1 MPRGP
6 VAETPVR
13 QSARVARSNALLA
26 QVEAAKEE
34 EKVRIAAEGLAKLLE
49 LPPKE
54 EVSDLVDTTGLNR
67 DKLKAYKDRVISLKE
82 SWRKFTEKRKVQ
94 TSSRDA
100 IYELFLIETTAL
112 ALLMFG
118 PERVALW
125 EARYGGDSRDI
136 FEIAEP
142 EDQCQGTAGP
152 ITYKTTLCWICGMP
166 IYFSKDELPGKDE
179 NGHSAECEHVLPVA
193 QAALFL
199 QLYDKSNKSSELFE
213 LEYDWAHKTCNQ
225 TKNNDVYFKK
235 KSSGG
240 LAPSVVPGPD
250 FLPEID
256 EVKYRA
262 MLENVYKSTRSDAVR
277 TKDPGYIVHKQGDPW
292 PNKYSFRDT
301 LWEWINEN
309 YKKKSR
315 SVEQWK
321 DERVTVMRGKY
332 EAILETIRT
341 RNYAMSPELYLLSL
355 ASATAEIINR
365 QDLNRRPKKDETSRR
380 RETLYGAFRPS
391 ITFAAPAAPAASA
404 GSNIAA
410 AVAFMAPAPAPAPA
424 AAVVLDADITAAIA
438 EQEAAAAAS
447 VLAGRFEELPPHALE
462 VLEPLKLSSLQKLAP
477 QPSAPAPA
485 LGAMSS
491 FLPTSPRVGALQ
503 RLKPG
508 LTQLVDIGLKLEI
521 KTIDPWLGP
530 PPADALPPPS
540 AAAAAGAP
548 APALAEL
555 DRPVDK
561 RILPPREA
569 HGKVRTFGNP
579 YEGGRRT
586 RRRTQ
591 SFLPHRRRRTHHA
604 IKMSSRRHS
613 VSGMASRR
621 RLTSSK
627 VLSSGSSSAPSGRRV
642 SSTRMSTKPVPHG
655 GF

>member
-1 MPRGP
+1 MPRRSVP
-6 VAETPVR
+6 EAPVR

-34 EKVRIAAEGLAKLLE
+34 EKLRIAAEGLVKLLE

-54 EVSDLVDTTGLNR
+54 EVSDLVDTTGLER
-67 DKLKAYKDRVISLKE
+67 EKLETYNARVISLKE
-82 SWRKFTEKRKVQ
+82 SWRKFSEKRKVQ

-125 EARYGGDSRDI
+125 EARYNSDSRKI

-152 ITYKTTLCWICGMP
+152 ITYGETLCWICGMP
-166 IYFSKDELPGKDE
+166 IYFSKEDLPGKDE

-235 KSSGG
+235 KATGG
-240 LAPSVVPGPD
+240 QAPVITAGAN

-262 MLENVYKSTRSDAVR
+262 MLENVYTSTRSDAVR
-277 TKDPGYIVHKQGDPW
+277 KGDAGYKVHNQGDPW
-292 PNKYSFRDT
+292 PDKYSFRDT
-301 LWEWINEN
+301 LWEWINDN
-309 YKKKSR
+309 YSKKSR
-315 SVEQWK
+315 SVDQWK
-321 DERVTVMRGKY
+321 DERVAVMKAKY
-332 EAILETIRT
+332 NAILETINT

-365 QDLNRRPKKDETSRR
+365 QDLNRRPKSGETSRR

-391 ITFAAPAAPAASA
+391 ITLAPP
-404 GSNIAA
+404 
-410 AVAFMAPAPAPAPA
+410 PAPA
-424 AAVVLDADITAAIA
+424 AAAASNMASAVASMLPPAAAPAAAAVVSPAEVDAAVA
-438 EQEAAAAAS
+438 EQEAEAATN
-447 VLAGRFEELPPHALE
+447 VLAGRFEPLPPHTLE
-462 VLEPLKLSSLQKLAP
+462 VLEPLRSSLQQLAP
-477 QPSAPAPA
+477 PPDAGAPA

-491 FLPTSPRVGALQ
+491 FFPASPRVGALQ
-503 RLKPG
+503 GLKPG
-508 LTQLVDIGLKLEI
+508 ITQLLDLGLKLEI
-521 KTIDPWLGP
+521 KIDDPWTGP
-530 PPADALPPPS
+530 PRADERRDPAGP
-540 AAAAAGAP
+540 AAEGAP
-548 APALAEL
+548 LLREVASPRNLSTRERKPVVNT
-555 DRPVDK
+555 DSSGRPMV
-561 RILPPREA
+561 PQ
-569 HGKVRTFGNP
+569 
-579 YEGGRRT
+579 GGRRT

-591 SFLPHRRRRTHHA
+591 SFLPYRRRRTHHA

-613 VSGMASRR
+613 VSGRASSR

-627 VLSSGSSSAPSGRRV
+627 VLSSGSSSGPSGRRV
-642 SSTRMSTKPVPHG
+642 SSTRMSTKPVPQG

>member
-1 MPRGP
+1 MPRRSVP
-6 VAETPVR
+6 EAPVR

-54 EVSDLVDTTGLNR
+54 EVSDLVDTTGL
-67 DKLKAYKDRVISLKE
+67 DPAKLPAYNARVISLEE
-82 SWRKFTEKRKVQ
+82 SWRKFSEKRKVQ

-118 PERVALW
+118 PKRVALW
-125 EARYGGDSRDI
+125 EARYNSDSRKI

-152 ITYKTTLCWICGMP
+152 ITYGETLCWICGMP
-166 IYFSKDELPGKDE
+166 IYFSKEELPGKDE

-199 QLYDKSNKSSELFE
+199 QLYDKSNKSSELFA

-235 KSSGG
+235 KATGG
-240 LAPSVVPGPD
+240 QAAVITAGAD

-262 MLENVYKSTRSDAVR
+262 MLENVYTSTRSDAVR
-277 TKDPGYIVHKQGDPW
+277 KNDKEYKVHKQGDPW
-292 PNKYSFRDT
+292 PDKYSFRDT
-301 LWEWINEN
+301 LWEWINDN
-309 YKKKSR
+309 YSKKSR

-321 DERVTVMRGKY
+321 DERVAVMKAKY
-332 EAILETIRT
+332 EAILETINT

-365 QDLNRRPKKDETSRR
+365 QDLNRRPKSGETSRR

-391 ITFAAPAAPAASA
+391 ITLAPPAAPAASNMA
-404 GSNIAA
+404 SAVASMLPPAA
-410 AVAFMAPAPAPAPA
+410 AEPA
-424 AAVVLDADITAAIA
+424 AAVVSPAELATAVA
-438 EQEAAAAAS
+438 EQEAEAAAN
-447 VLAGRFEELPPHALE
+447 VLAGRFEPLPPHTLE
-462 VLEPLKLSSLQKLAP
+462 VLEPLRSSLQQLEPPPDAG
-477 QPSAPAPA
+477 APA

-491 FLPTSPRVGALQ
+491 FLPASPRASALQ

-508 LTQLVDIGLKLEI
+508 ITQLLDLGLKLEI
-521 KTIDPWLGP
+521 KIDDPWTGP
-530 PPADALPPPS
+530 PRADERRDPAGP
-540 AAAAAGAP
+540 AAEGAP
-548 APALAEL
+548 LLREVASPRDLSTRE
-555 DRPVDK
+555 RKPVEHTDSFGRK
-561 RILPPREA
+561 TLP
-569 HGKVRTFGNP
+569 K
-579 YEGGRRT
+579 GGRRT

-591 SFLPHRRRRTHHA
+591 SFLPYRRRRTHHA

-613 VSGMASRR
+613 VSGRASSR

-627 VLSSGSSSAPSGRRV
+627 VLSSGSSSGPSGRRV
-642 SSTRMSTKPVPHG
+642 SSTRMSTKPVPQG